1 MTDAVGGL
9 AAPADGIRRQPPKRV
24 PMAQLIWD
32 GLFVGS
38 FYALIALGYSMVYGI
53 IKLLNFAHGD
63 IYMLGAFIGFAAL
76 TSLGGIPATL
86 SIGALLVVMLLSML
100 LTGTAG
106 VIIERLAYR
115 PLRGAPRLA
124 VLITAVGVSFS
135 LEYGISAIA
144 GPNPK
149 AFPIRLEGNVF
160 NVIGARISLPQIILI
175 LIAGVLM
182 ILLNFYVQKTSTGRA
197 MRAISL
203 DRNAS
208 LLMGINVNS
217 VITRTFFI
225 GSALAG
231 AAGVM
236 AGAYYGKIDF
246 LMGFIIGLKAFT
258 AAVIG
263 GIGNIKGAM
272 LGGLVLGFVEAFGSE
287 WFGGQWRDVFAFAVL
302 ILFLTLRPTGILGER
317 VTERV

>member
-1 MTDAVGGL
+1 MT
-9 AAPADGIRRQPPKRV
+9 
-24 PMAQLIWD
+24 QLIWD

-63 IYMLGAFIGFAAL
+63 IYMLGAFIGFALL
-76 TSLGGIPATL
+76 TSMGGIPASL
-86 SIGALLVVMLLSML
+86 SLGALLLVLLASML

-135 LEYGISAIA
+135 LEYGVSAVA
-144 GPNPK
+144 GPNPR
-149 AFPIRLEGNVF
+149 AFPVRLEGGVF
-160 NVIGARISLPQIILI
+160 EVLGARASLPQIVLM
-175 LIAGVLM
+175 LIAAGLM
-182 ILLNFYVQKTSTGRA
+182 VALNFYIQKTSTGRA
-197 MRAISL
+197 MRSIAL
-203 DRNAS
+203 DTNAS
-208 LLMGINVNS
+208 LLMGINVNA

-272 LGGLVLGFVEAFGSE
+272 LGGLVLGFVEAFGSQ
-287 WFGGQWRDVFAFAVL
+287 WFGGQWRDVFSFAVL

-317 VTERV
+317 VTERM

>member
-1 MTDAVGGL
+1 M
-9 AAPADGIRRQPPKRV
+9 I
-24 PMAQLIWD
+24 QLIWD

-63 IYMLGAFIGFAAL
+63 IYMLGAFVGFAAL
-76 TSLGGIPATL
+76 TSLGGIPASL

-106 VIIERLAYR
+106 VVIERLAYR

-144 GPNPK
+144 GPNPR

-160 NVIGARISLPQIILI
+160 TLIGARISLPQIILM
-175 LIAGVLM
+175 LIAAALM
-182 ILLNFYVQKTSTGRA
+182 VLLNFYVQKTSTGRA

-208 LLMGINVNS
+208 LLMGIDVNS

-272 LGGLVLGFVEAFGSE
+272 LGGLVLGFVEAFGAE

>member
-1 MTDAVGGL
+1 MT
-9 AAPADGIRRQPPKRV
+9 
-24 PMAQLIWD
+24 QLIWD

-63 IYMLGAFIGFAAL
+63 IYMLGAFIGFALL
-76 TSLGGIPATL
+76 TSLGGIPASL
-86 SIGALLVVMLLSML
+86 SLGALLVVLLASML

-144 GPNPK
+144 GPNPR
-149 AFPIRLEGNVF
+149 AFPVRLEGGVF
-160 NVIGARISLPQIILI
+160 DVLGARVSLPQIILM
-175 LIAGVLM
+175 LIAAGLM
-182 ILLNFYVQKTSTGRA
+182 IALNTYIQKTSTGRA
-197 MRAISL
+197 MRSIAL
-203 DRNAS
+203 DMTGS
-208 LLMGINVNS
+208 LLMGINVNA

-272 LGGLVLGFVEAFGSE
+272 LGGLVLGFVEAFGTE

-317 VTERV
+317 VTERM

>member
-1 MTDAVGGL
+1 
-9 AAPADGIRRQPPKRV
+9 
-24 PMAQLIWD
+24 MAQLIWD

-53 IKLLNFAHGD
+53 TKLLNFAHGD
-63 IYMLGAFIGFAAL
+63 IYMLGAFIGFAIL
-76 TSLGGIPATL
+76 TSLGGLPASL
-86 SIGALLVVMLLSML
+86 SMGALLVVLMLSML

-106 VIIERLAYR
+106 VVIERLAYR

-135 LEYGISAIA
+135 LEYGVSAVA
-144 GPNPK
+144 GPNPR
-149 AFPIRLEGNVF
+149 AFPVRLEGGVF
-160 NVIGARISLPQIILI
+160 DVLGARVSLPQIVLM
-175 LIAGVLM
+175 LIAAALM
-182 ILLNFYVQKTSTGRA
+182 IALNTYVQKTSTGRA
-197 MRAISL
+197 MRSIAL
-203 DRNAS
+203 DMTGS
-208 LLMGINVNS
+208 LLMGINVNA
-217 VITRTFFI
+217 VITKTFFI

-236 AGAYYGKIDF
+236 AGAYYGKVDF

-272 LGGLVLGFVEAFGSE
+272 LGGLVLGFIEAFG
-287 WFGGQWRDVFAFAVL
+287 
-302 ILFLTLRPTGILGER
+302 IRPDRWSAG
-317 VTERV
+317 

>member
-1 MTDAVGGL
+1 MT
-9 AAPADGIRRQPPKRV
+9 
-24 PMAQLIWD
+24 QLIWN

-63 IYMLGAFIGFAAL
+63 IYMLGAFIGFATLSSIGVIPASMSITVLLLVLLL
-76 TSLGGIPATL
+76 TMIITGGI
-86 SIGALLVVMLLSML
+86 
-100 LTGTAG
+100 G
-106 VIIERLAYR
+106 VGIERLAYR
-115 PLRGAPRLA
+115 PLRNSPRLA
-124 VLITAVGVSFS
+124 VLITAVGASFT
-135 LEYGISAIA
+135 LEYGVSAIA
-144 GPNPK
+144 GPNPRV
-149 AFPIRLEGNVF
+149 FPVRLEGETFDVL
-160 NVIGARISLPQIILI
+160 GARISAPQI
-175 LIAGVLM
+175 VLM
-182 ILLNFYVQKTSTGRA
+182 VVAVILMLSLNSYIQRTSMGRA
-197 MRAISL
+197 MRAIAL
-203 DRNAS
+203 DPKGS
-208 LLMGINVNS
+208 LLMGINVNK
-217 VITRTFFI
+217 VITWTFFI

-272 LGGLVLGFVEAFGSE
+272 LGGLLLGLLEAFGSQ
-287 WFGGQWRDVFAFAVL
+287 WLGGQWRDVFTFAVL
-302 ILFLTLRPTGILGER
+302 IAFLTLKPTGLLGER

>member
-1 MTDAVGGL
+1 
-9 AAPADGIRRQPPKRV
+9 
-24 PMAQLIWD
+24 MAQLIWD

-76 TSLGGIPATL
+76 TSLGGIPSTL

-160 NVIGARISLPQIILI
+160 NLIGARISLPQIILI
-175 LIAGVLM
+175 LIAAVLM

>member
-1 MTDAVGGL
+1 MT
-9 AAPADGIRRQPPKRV
+9 
-24 PMAQLIWD
+24 QLIWD

-63 IYMLGAFIGFAAL
+63 IYMLGAFIGFALL
-76 TSLGGIPATL
+76 TSMGGIPASL
-86 SIGALLVVMLLSML
+86 SLGALLIVLLVSML
-100 LTGTAG
+100 ITGG
-106 VIIERLAYR
+106 VGVLIERLAYR

-124 VLITAVGVSFS
+124 VLISAVGVSFS
-135 LEYGISAIA
+135 LEYGIAAIA
-144 GPNPK
+144 GPNPR
-149 AFPIRLEGNVF
+149 AYPIRLEGGVF
-160 NVIGARISLPQIILI
+160 EVLGARVSLPQIVLM
-175 LIAGVLM
+175 LIAAGLM
-182 ILLNFYVQKTSTGRA
+182 VALNFYIQKTSTGRA
-197 MRAISL
+197 MRSIAL
-203 DRNAS
+203 DANAS
-208 LLMGINVNS
+208 LLMGINVNA

-272 LGGLVLGFVEAFGSE
+272 LGGLVLGFVEAFGSQ
-287 WFGGQWRDVFAFAVL
+287 WFGGQWRDVFSFAVL

-317 VTERV
+317 VTERM

>member
-1 MTDAVGGL
+1 MT
-9 AAPADGIRRQPPKRV
+9 
-24 PMAQLIWD
+24 QLIWD

-76 TSLGGIPATL
+76 TSLGGIPASL
-86 SIGALLVVMLLSML
+86 SIGALLVVMLVSML

-135 LEYGISAIA
+135 LEYGISALA
-144 GPNPK
+144 GPNPR

-160 NVIGARISLPQIILI
+160 ILLGARISLPQIILM
-175 LIAGVLM
+175 LIAAVLM
-182 ILLNFYVQKTSTGRA
+182 VLLNFYVQKTSTGRA

-208 LLMGINVNS
+208 LLMGINVNQ

-272 LGGLVLGFVEAFGSE
+272 LGGLVLGFVEAFGAE

>member
-1 MTDAVGGL
+1 
-9 AAPADGIRRQPPKRV
+9 
-24 PMAQLIWD
+24 MAQLVWD

-53 IKLLNFAHGD
+53 TKLLNFAHGD
-63 IYMLGAFIGFAAL
+63 IYMLGAFIGFAVL
-76 TSLGGIPATL
+76 TSLGGLPASL
-86 SIGALLVVMLLSML
+86 SMGALLVVLVLSML

-106 VIIERLAYR
+106 VVIERVAYR

-135 LEYGISAIA
+135 LEYGVSAVA
-144 GPNPK
+144 GPNPR
-149 AFPIRLEGNVF
+149 AFPVRLEGGVF
-160 NVIGARISLPQIILI
+160 DVLGARVSLPQIILM
-175 LIAGVLM
+175 LIAAVLM
-182 ILLNFYVQKTSTGRA
+182 IALNIYVQKTSTGRA
-197 MRAISL
+197 MRSIAL
-203 DRNAS
+203 DMTGS
-208 LLMGINVNS
+208 LLMGINVNA
-217 VITRTFFI
+217 VITKTFFI

-236 AGAYYGKIDF
+236 AGAYYGKVDF

-272 LGGLVLGFVEAFGSE
+272 LGGLVLGFIEAFGTE

-317 VTERV
+317 VTERM